1 MLTRKFFPSFDSGI
15 NVKLKI
21 IICVQTY
28 NLLYVGINGRK
39 KQLIFLMQQI
49 QRTEKVAEWYS

>member
-49 QRTEKVAEWYS
+49 QRTEKVAE